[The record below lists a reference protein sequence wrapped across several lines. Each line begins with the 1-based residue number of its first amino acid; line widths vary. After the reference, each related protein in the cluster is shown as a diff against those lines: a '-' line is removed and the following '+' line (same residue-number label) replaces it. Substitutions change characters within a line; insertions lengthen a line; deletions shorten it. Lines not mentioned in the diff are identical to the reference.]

1 MEQKGIAMLEKTER
15 RIRFRCKDTQIGGQH
30 IGAHKIEV
38 TAIRSNDNLY
48 NITVQFLGVKNLGIV
63 ITIVLW
69 VVVISIVFSQKY
81 SGLLFLLPFALIF
94 PHLINWQAL
103 FVAFWKIKLRLIA
116 PDLIA
121 KETG

>member
-1 MEQKGIAMLEKTER
+1 MKEKGIAILEKTETLVQ
-15 RIRFRCKDTQIGGQH
+15 FRCKDTQIGGWH

-69 VVVISIVFSQKY
+69 VVVIYIVFSQKY
-81 SGLLFLLPFALIF
+81 SELLFLLPFALIF

-103 FVAFWKIKLRLIA
+103 FVAFWRIKLGLIT

-121 KETG
+121 RETG